1 MTKPL
6 GSVVGLVT
14 IGQSPRAD
22 VVPEMSAL
30 IGPGVDVREA
40 GALDGLTRGEIDK
53 LAPTGSDEILVTR
66 LQDGSAVFV
75 GKEKIVGLVEQRIA
89 ALEGGG
95 ATMTALLCT
104 GAFPRLRSSRTLIQP
119 HPVLLGTLR
128 GLSWPGRLGVLTPS
142 VPHVPQTEARW
153 RRDGFDPVVAPL
165 SPYEEE
171 DAAALRR
178 AAEAMRAGGA
188 GLVVMD
194 CMGFRRKTRDE
205 LRGLTGV
212 PVLLANFLVAR
223 VIAEACGG

>member
-1 MTKPL
+1 M
-6 GSVVGLVT
+6 SVVGLVT
-14 IGQSPRAD
+14 IGQSPRSD
-22 VVPEMSAL
+22 VVPDMATL
-30 IGPGVDVREA
+30 LGHGVEIREA
-40 GALDGLTRGEIDK
+40 GALDGLPRSEIAA
-53 LAPTGSDEILVTR
+53 LAPTGGDEILVTR
-66 LQDGSAVFV
+66 LADGSSVFL
-75 GKEKIVGLVEQRIA
+75 GKQKIVGLVEQRIA
-89 ALEGGG
+89 ALERGG
-95 ATMTALLCT
+95 ATLTALLCT
-104 GAFPRLRSSRTLIQP
+104 GAFPRLRATRPLMQP

-212 PVLLANFLVAR
+212 PVLLANLLVAR
-223 VIAEACGG
+223 VIAEASGL

>member
-1 MTKPL
+1 MTNTLRP
-6 GSVVGLVT
+6 VVGFVT
-14 IGQSPRAD
+14 IGQSPRPD
-22 VVPEMSAL
+22 VVPDMAAI
-30 IGPGVDVREA
+30 IGPGVELREA
-40 GALDGLTRGEIDK
+40 GALDGLSRSAIAA
-53 LAPTGSDEILVTR
+53 LAPTGGDEILVTR
-66 LQDGSAVFV
+66 LSDGSPVFL
-75 GKEKIVGLVEQRIA
+75 GKEKIVRLVEERIA
-89 ALEGGG
+89 ELERDG
-95 ATMTALLCT
+95 ATLTALLCT
-104 GAFPRLRSSRTLIQP
+104 GAFPRLRSTRTLIQP

-171 DAAALRR
+171 DPAALAR
-178 AAEAMRAGGA
+178 AADAMRAGGA

-194 CMGFRRKTRDE
+194 CMGFRPKTRDE

-212 PVLLANFLVAR
+212 PVLLANLLVAR

>member
-22 VVPEMSAL
+22 VVPEMTTL

-40 GALDGLTRGEIDK
+40 GALDGLTRPEIER
-53 LAPTGSDEILVTR
+53 LAPTGRDEILVTR

-75 GKEKIVGLVEQRIA
+75 GKEKIVELVEQRIA
-89 ALEGGG
+89 ALEQGG

-153 RRDGFDPVVAPL
+153 RRDGFDPVVFPL

-171 DAAALRR
+171 DAAALAR
-178 AAEAMRAGGA
+178 AAGALREAGA

-194 CMGFRRKTRDE
+194 CMGFRRKTRNE
-205 LRGLTGV
+205 LRALTGV
-212 PVLLANFLVAR
+212 PVLLANLLVAR
-223 VIAEACGG
+223 VIAELTGV